1 MPTLTLNIQDKSML
15 PSLKRILG
23 AIEGVTIVNTK
34 KSEMEKARDDVKAG
48 RLLTYSSKEKLFKDL
63 GI

>member
-23 AIEGVTIVNTK
+23 AIDGVTIVNTK

-48 RLLTYSSKEKLFKDL
+48 RLLTYSSKEELFKDL